1 MVNTVLNSCWPHVH
15 HLSPLGMAV
24 NQSKEVVA
32 ILLSKI
38 NVYSLPHLSR
48 PPPWVQQCTRQY
60 ILYCLHNF
68 HHQLNLSVQFWPPNV
83 ASSDSFLCYYDW
95 MFFMQFAFV
104 CSSTMAEWW
113 HAFLTRLILGQL
125 LAHACVWSR
134 VSGLYQIHN
143 FASWLG
149 GSSKLLLI
157 QDLFW
162 SLPWCLLCP
171 LTNRQVRWKRRF
183 QPLFSGCCTEDMIK
197 HLHCHVL

>member
-1 MVNTVLNSCWPHVH
+1 MCTLCHTWAGHLHGYNNVLGSTF
-15 HLSPLGMAV
+15 
-24 NQSKEVVA
+24 
-32 ILLSKI
+32 
-38 NVYSLPHLSR
+38 
-48 PPPWVQQCTRQY
+48 CTAY
-60 ILYCLHNF
+60 TIF

-95 MFFMQFAFV
+95 MFFMKFAFV
-104 CSSTMAEWW
+104 CSSMMAEWW

-149 GSSKLLLI
+149 GSSKKLSLI

-171 LTNRQVRWKRRF
+171 LVNRQVWRKRRF
-183 QPLFSGCCTEDMIK
+183 QIFFQDVAQKTW
-197 HLHCHVL
+197 